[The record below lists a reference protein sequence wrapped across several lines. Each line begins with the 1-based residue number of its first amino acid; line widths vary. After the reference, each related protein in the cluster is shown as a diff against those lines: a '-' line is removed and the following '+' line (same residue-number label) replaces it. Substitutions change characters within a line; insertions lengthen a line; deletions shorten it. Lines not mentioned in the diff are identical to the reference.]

1 MRVDIPI
8 VGDVKDVLRE
18 MIAMVRESPVKPDA
32 NALGAWWETI
42 DGWRNE
48 MPDASGYS
56 CVQVASDTLALYD
69 GLCAAKRR
77 IWELEQDVKR
87 WKPIAL
93 HAASG
98 INAKE

>member
-1 MRVDIPI
+1 MRRQLDKTYLLFDGFAHRNFAP
-8 VGDVKDVLRE
+8 
-18 MIAMVRESPVKPDA
+18 
-32 NALGAWWETI
+32 TI

-69 GLCAAKRR
+69 DLCAAKRR
-77 IWELEQDVKR
+77 IWELEQEVKM
-87 WKPIAL
+87 WKPIAQ
-93 HAASG
+93 HAAFG